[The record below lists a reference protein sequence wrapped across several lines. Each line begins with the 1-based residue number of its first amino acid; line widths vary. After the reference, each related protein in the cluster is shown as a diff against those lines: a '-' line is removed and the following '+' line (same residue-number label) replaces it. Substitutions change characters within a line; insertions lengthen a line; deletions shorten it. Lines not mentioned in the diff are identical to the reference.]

1 MAISLT
7 IKDTPVHV
15 GDMVRVHLRV
25 VEGGKERVQV
35 FEGMVIS
42 IKGRESNK
50 MFTLR
55 KIASSGI
62 GVERVIPVNSPWIAQ
77 VEVKKKGQ
85 VRRAKLYYIRAKSNR
100 QISQITQVKSL

>member
-15 GDMVRVHLRV
+15 GDIVRVHLRIM
-25 VEGGKERVQV
+25 EGEKERVQV

-55 KIASSGI
+55 KIASGGI
-62 GVERVIPVNSPWIAQ
+62 GVERVIPVNSPWITK
-77 VEVKKKGQ
+77 VEVKKKGA
-85 VRRAKLYYIRAKSNR
+85 VRRAKLYFVRQKSAR
-100 QISQITQVKSL
+100 QISQITQV

>member
-15 GDMVRVHLRV
+15 GDLVRVHLKV
-25 VEGGKERVQV
+25 VEGEKERIQV

-42 IKGRESNK
+42 LKGRESNK

-55 KIASSGI
+55 KIASGGI
-62 GVERVIPVNSPWIAQ
+62 GVERVIPVNSPWITK
-77 VEVKKKGQ
+77 VEVKKKGD
-85 VRRAKLYYIRAKSNR
+85 VRRAKLYYVRGKSAR
-100 QISQITQVKSL
+100 QVSQITQQ